1 MAIDPIGTRS
11 ERAVFWRGLAFFG
24 AGVVLYNTVNTLSEL
39 HDSPG
44 AEPLAVAIHQATSFV
59 AILPATWF
67 IWTAFRLAPP
77 GRGPLWRTL
86 GVHAAGAFV
95 MSAFHVFLFT
105 LLRQAVFALMGRR
118 YGFGPIADFIY
129 EFRKDVIG
137 YIVAVSIF
145 WVLTRLSQPAEHP
158 AEAPE
163 PVAMFDIRDGA
174 RVIRTAVDQ
183 ILAVT
188 SAGNYVEFVLA
199 DGRRPLMRASLAKME
214 ADLGPHGLVRTHRSW
229 LVNAARVTELRPETS
244 GDYKVVL
251 GGVEAPVSRRFPQAL
266 ARLKLGPQSLA
277 RST

>member
-11 ERAVFWRGLAFFG
+11 ERVVFWRGLVLFG
-24 AGVVLYNTVNTLSEL
+24 LGVVFYNTVSTLSEL

-44 AEPLAVAIHQATSFV
+44 AEPLTVVIQQATSFV
-59 AILPATWF
+59 AILPAAWF

-86 GVHAAGAFV
+86 SIHAAGALA
-95 MSAFHVFLFT
+95 MSAVHVFLFT

-118 YGFGPIADFIY
+118 YGFGPLADFLY
-129 EFRKDVIG
+129 EFRKDLIG
-137 YIVAVSIF
+137 YVVAVSIF
-145 WVLTRLSQPAEHP
+145 WVLTRLAQPASAP
-158 AEAPE
+158 AE
-163 PVAMFDIRDGA
+163 PVAVFDIRDGA
-174 RVIRTAVDQ
+174 RVIRTGVDQ

-214 ADLGPHGLVRTHRSW
+214 AELAPHGLVRTHRSW

-266 ARLKLGPQSLA
+266 ARLREGPQSLA